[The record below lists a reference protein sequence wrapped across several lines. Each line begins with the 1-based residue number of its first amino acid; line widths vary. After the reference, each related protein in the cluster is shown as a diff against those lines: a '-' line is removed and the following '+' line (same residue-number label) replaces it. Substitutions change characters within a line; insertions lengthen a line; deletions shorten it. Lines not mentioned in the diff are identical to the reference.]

1 MRTCKPHIPPRNVYN
16 KTQGSILGPLL
27 FSIFVNDLPM
37 CLTPPVQ
44 CDLFAGDGTLNT
56 ADDNIHNRRTDLQ
69 LRLNDISDGVVEIRW
84 YSIQPKQNAWRQ
96 KHQKQQLSFNL
107 NFETT
112 PIAQVLKH
120 RPLGATADKQ
130 IKWQTHI
137 NNMRRIVS

>member
-1 MRTCKPHIPPRNVYN
+1 
-16 KTQGSILGPLL
+16 
-27 FSIFVNDLPM
+27 M

-96 KHQKQQLSFNL
+96 KHPKQQLLQFKLRDHANSAGFKASPTWSNCR
-107 NFETT
+107 
-112 PIAQVLKH
+112 Q
-120 RPLGATADKQ
+120 ADKVA
-130 IKWQTHI
+130 
-137 NNMRRIVS
+137 NAYL